1 MWKKNGALKKNFKI
15 DIYLFY
21 KILKIL
27 QRKKMGKVKTRI
39 ERNKEIITDVYRW
52 LKVKNSKNGKD
63 KQLKSIEKI
72 I

>member
-1 MWKKNGALKKNFKI
+1 
-15 DIYLFY
+15 
-21 KILKIL
+21 
-27 QRKKMGKVKTRI
+27 MGKVKTRI